1 MGRSVFLMMR
11 CLLNELV
18 FLLLILF
25 MFVAVAMPNGPFQNL
40 WLDSGQKKGTK
51 TPIWHPKME
60 SIRNWL
66 GSLMALP
73 YSIVKD
79 SSANLGVILSIVQ
92 NWPIICRKISY
103 FLHFWYYFDI
113 SERKK
118 EASFFLFWIFK
129 LKQPLFNQDH

>member
-1 MGRSVFLMMR
+1 
-11 CLLNELV
+11 
-18 FLLLILF
+18 

-66 GSLMALP
+66 GSLIALP

-79 SSANLGVILSIVQ
+79 SSANLGVILSIIK
-92 NWPIICRKISY
+92 NWLIIKAVFIKTPY
-103 FLHFWYYFDI
+103 FFLHFWYYFEI
-113 SERKK
+113 SERK
-118 EASFFLFWIFK
+118 
-129 LKQPLFNQDH
+129 

>member
-92 NWPIICRKISY
+92 NWPIICRKIPY
-103 FLHFWYYFDI
+103 FFCIFGITLIFLRERRRHHFFYFEYL
-113 SERKK
+113 S
-118 EASFFLFWIFK
+118 
-129 LKQPLFNQDH
+129 

>member
-1 MGRSVFLMMR
+1 MNGAKCIFNDALPF
-11 CLLNELV
+11 EWAG

-66 GSLMALP
+66 GSLMALT

-79 SSANLGVILSIVQ
+79 SSANLGVILSIIK
-92 NWPIICRKISY
+92 NWLIIKAVFIKTPY
-103 FLHFWYYFDI
+103 FFLHFWYYFEI
-113 SERKK
+113 SERK
-118 EASFFLFWIFK
+118 
-129 LKQPLFNQDH
+129 